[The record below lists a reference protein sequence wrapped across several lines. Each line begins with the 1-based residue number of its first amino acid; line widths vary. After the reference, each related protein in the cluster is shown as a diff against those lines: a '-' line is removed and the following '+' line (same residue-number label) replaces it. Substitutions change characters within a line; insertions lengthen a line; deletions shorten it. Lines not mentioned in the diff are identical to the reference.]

1 MMGRQLLITFC
12 STLYTWQT
20 IRQLLAVLNHP
31 YTGVSCILLRLTSD
45 STTCLVNFIHP
56 NKLSSSRSHC
66 SFSIGVQKM
75 IWLGFRLVA
84 FQIWKNWKLAR
95 VKCIS
100 QVYNIACHFQQQFE
114 VPNIELFYSGIKK
127 I

>member
-1 MMGRQLLITFC
+1 MPAAWYDGKTTFNYLLQHPV
-12 STLYTWQT
+12 Y
-20 IRQLLAVLNHP
+20 LANNKTAACCAESSV
-31 YTGVSCILLRLTSD
+31 YGCFMYSAKTD

-75 IWLGFRLVA
+75 IWLGFQLVA

-114 VPNIELFYSGIKK
+114 VPNIGILS
-127 I
+127 